1 MYQIL
6 SMLSDLKLIVRAAA
20 SASSTTSAATRLWLQ
35 LGANV
40 TQTAVVHLN
49 GEISC
54 ISFSRVRYLAGALV
68 E

>member
-20 SASSTTSAATRLWLQ
+20 SASSTTSAAMRLWLQ

-54 ISFSRVRYLAGALV
+54 ISFSRVSYLAGALV